1 MIEAVFVRRRNSAF
15 KVNAY
20 RIGGGCTHAHYSN
33 VFLNKAKQPF
43 LPFIAQRYSSSAPEP
58 VFAIPFTLPQP
69 MQPVLH

>member
-1 MIEAVFVRRRNSAF
+1 MLI
-15 KVNAY
+15 
-20 RIGGGCTHAHYSN
+20 IQM
-33 VFLNKAKQPF
+33 FLNKAKQPF